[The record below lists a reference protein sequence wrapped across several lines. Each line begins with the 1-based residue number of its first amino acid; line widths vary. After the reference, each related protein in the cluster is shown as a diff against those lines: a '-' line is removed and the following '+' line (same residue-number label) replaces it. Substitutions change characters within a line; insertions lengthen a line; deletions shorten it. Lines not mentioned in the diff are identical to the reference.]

1 MQISQSINKFSL
13 SPLYSWIR
21 SGIMTLPVCMDTGR
35 LMCLPLIS
43 LQLYST
49 FGFCLVTS
57 QPTLLFDSS
66 LLPSECTLPLHI
78 YHTMYKNKHS
88 VIFQTLP
95 IIPMPHSTE
104 IVKRGEWQLSYTTPW
119 SHVYMEDNPIL
130 FTLGFISVS
139 VWLIKSMSTSAG
151 ST

>member
-13 SPLYSWIR
+13 SPLYSWIS
-21 SGIMTLPVCMDTGR
+21 SGIMTLPVCMDIG

-49 FGFCLVTS
+49 FVFCLVTS
-57 QPTLLFDSS
+57 QSTLLFDSS
-66 LLPSECTLPLHI
+66 LLPSKCTLPLHI

-95 IIPMPHSTE
+95 IILKASFNRNCQERRVT
-104 IVKRGEWQLSYTTPW
+104 I
-119 SHVYMEDNPIL
+119 IL
-130 FTLGFISVS
+130 YHTM
-139 VWLIKSMSTSAG
+139 KSCLHG
-151 ST
+151 G